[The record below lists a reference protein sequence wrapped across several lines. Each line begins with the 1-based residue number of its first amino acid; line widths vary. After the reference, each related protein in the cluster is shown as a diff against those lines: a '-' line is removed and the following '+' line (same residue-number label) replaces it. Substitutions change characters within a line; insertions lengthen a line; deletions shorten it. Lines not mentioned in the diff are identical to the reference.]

1 MNFIE
6 LLRISIGTLHDI
18 PLDKDTD
25 WDLMFEMAEKQSLTG
40 VISKGI
46 ERLPKEMQPKKQL
59 MFQCYGN
66 CELIMGL
73 NKLLNTASVYIH
85 RLFQEAG
92 IGNCILKGQG
102 NALMYEDPL
111 LRSPGDIDLWIDPHK
126 VVIKDGKLS
135 VGEKQLQVWKPEYHH
150 MEAEEVMDVPLEIHY
165 RPSFMHNLI
174 HNKRLQRWF
183 LEMSKEQFVHEVKLG
198 EEGCVTIPTAHFNM
212 VYQLCHIKH
221 HFLKEGIGLRQL
233 LDYFFV
239 LKNAY
244 GEVCVKEVEK
254 TLKQVGLYEM
264 ARAVM
269 YIEHELLGLDEK
281 YLVVSQNEKIG
292 KFLMQEIMISGNFG
306 QFDPRAS
313 KSDNR
318 LIKNMTRLY
327 RDIRLF
333 RYFPSE
339 CVWEPVFRIYHFFWR
354 LNHRI

>member
-18 PLDKDTD
+18 PYDKNTD
-25 WDLMFEMAEKQSLTG
+25 WNSMYEMAKMQSLTG
-40 VISKGI
+40 VVCKGI
-46 ERLPKEMQPKKQL
+46 ERLHKEMQPEKHL
-59 MFQCYGN
+59 LFQWYGN
-66 CELIMGL
+66 CELITGQ
-73 NKLLNTASVYIH
+73 NKQLNTASVYIH

-102 NALMYEDPL
+102 NALMYENPF
-111 LRSPGDIDLWIDPHK
+111 LRSPGDIDLWIDPK
-126 VVIKDGKLS
+126 KIIIKDGKLS

-150 MEAEEVMDVPLEIHY
+150 IEAEKVMDVPLEIHY

-174 HNKRLQRWF
+174 HNKRLQQWF
-183 LEMSKEQFVHEVKLG
+183 SKMSKEQFVHEVKLG
-198 EEGCVTIPTAHFNM
+198 EEGCVTIPTAHFNLI
-212 VYQLCHIKH
+212 YQLCHIKH

-233 LDYFFV
+233 VDYLFV
-239 LKNAY
+239 LKSAY
-244 GEVCVKEVEK
+244 GKVSVIEVEK

-313 KSDNR
+313 KSNNR

-327 RDIRLF
+327 RDVRLL

-339 CVWEPVFRIYHFFWR
+339 CMWEPVFRIYHFFWR

>member
-1 MNFIE
+1 
-6 LLRISIGTLHDI
+6 
-18 PLDKDTD
+18 
-25 WDLMFEMAEKQSLTG
+25 
-40 VISKGI
+40 
-46 ERLPKEMQPKKQL
+46 
-59 MFQCYGN
+59 
-66 CELIMGL
+66 MGL

-174 HNKRLQRWF
+174 HNKRLQQWF
-183 LEMSKEQFVHEVKLG
+183 SKMSKEQFVHEVKLG
-198 EEGCVTIPTAHFNM
+198 EEGCVTIPTAHFNLI
-212 VYQLCHIKH
+212 YQLCHIKH

-233 LDYFFV
+233 VDYLFV
-239 LKNAY
+239 LKSAY
-244 GEVCVKEVEK
+244 GKVSVIEVEK